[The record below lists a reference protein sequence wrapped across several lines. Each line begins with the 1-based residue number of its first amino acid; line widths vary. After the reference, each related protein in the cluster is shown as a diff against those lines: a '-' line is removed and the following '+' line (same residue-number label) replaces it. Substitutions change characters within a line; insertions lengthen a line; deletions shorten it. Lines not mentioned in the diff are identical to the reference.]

1 MKWQVYFNKGNIN
14 LALTQSMYLKA
25 ATYPFDC
32 ISRKKKYMFK
42 QHSVPSKH
50 TAPSTIPCIAVY
62 PLAALGSA
70 FSTSSHRFFT
80 PALCS
85 LNACPVRK
93 MFSIQRASDLKENY
107 FCSSQG
113 TFNTEEQIQLKIFSA
128 HRRNAA
134 CEHFILLHTPLHLP
148 SHFGPHHGRLTGKRH
163 RAMKANSSSEEKS
176 YNVTHT
182 MAWGIITKLNY
193 KYILEVSVFS
203 FIWYAHSFIFFF
215 PFSWFSHAPGKAQAD
230 DCAISQSLRSHGCY
244 CAIDMKRPQKYS
256 PYYYSVWSVLNSKLL
271 EENVKQ

>member
-1 MKWQVYFNKGNIN
+1 M
-14 LALTQSMYLKA
+14 ALIQSMYLKA

-42 QHSVPSKH
+42 QHSVLSKH

-85 LNACPVRK
+85 LNAFPVRK

-113 TFNTEEQIQLKIFSA
+113 TFNTEERIQLKVFSA
-128 HRRNAA
+128 YRRNAA
-134 CEHFILLHTPLHLP
+134 CEHFILLHTLLHSP
-148 SHFGPHHGRLTGKRH
+148 SLFGPHHDHLTGKRQ
-163 RAMKANSSSEEKS
+163 RVRKANSSSEEKS
-176 YNVTHT
+176 NNITHT
-182 MAWGIITKLNY
+182 MAWGIITK
-193 KYILEVSVFS
+193 S
-203 FIWYAHSFIFFF
+203 
-215 PFSWFSHAPGKAQAD
+215 D
-230 DCAISQSLRSHGCY
+230 
-244 CAIDMKRPQKYS
+244 
-256 PYYYSVWSVLNSKLL
+256 
-271 EENVKQ
+271 